1 MPEEQKESQSAEVNG
16 EAPAAQASEPEQLKA
31 TLAEKE
37 KRLAD
42 AIDRLK
48 HLQAD
53 FANYKKRAE
62 REQQEYYRVIE
73 DRLLLAILPLYDNFE
88 RAFRALGKNGDKDS
102 FIEGM
107 ERVFSQFN
115 AFLTQQQISPL
126 ETLGQPFDPA
136 CHEALMSVESDE
148 KPNTII
154 EEFERGYRRGER
166 LLRPSRVK
174 VTRRAE
180 RAVIESPAPDDS
192 AQPNTSQAEE
202 E

>member
-1 MPEEQKESQSAEVNG
+1 MPEEREQSQSQASAANG
-16 EAPAAQASEPEQLKA
+16 EAPAAPGSE
-31 TLAEKE
+31 LAEKE
-37 KRLAD
+37 KLLAE

-62 REQQEYYRVIE
+62 REQQEYYRAVE
-73 DRLLLAILPLYDNFE
+73 ERLLLAILPLYDNFE

-115 AFLTQQQISPL
+115 AFLSQQQITPL
-126 ETLGQPFDPA
+126 EALGRPFDPA

-174 VTRRAE
+174 VTRSAE
-180 RAVIESPAPDDS
+180 RRAAEEPSSADNS
-192 AQPNTSQAEE
+192 AQPNKKTPEE